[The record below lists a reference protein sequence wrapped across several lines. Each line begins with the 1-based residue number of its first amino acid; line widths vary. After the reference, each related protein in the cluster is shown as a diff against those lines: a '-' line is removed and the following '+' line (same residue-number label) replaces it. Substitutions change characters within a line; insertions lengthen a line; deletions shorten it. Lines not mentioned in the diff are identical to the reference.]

1 MKVKVLLTLFIFF
14 LSCKGVKE
22 TGLKFENP
30 VIRLVPEVSNVTAG
44 FLKIHN
50 HTGKNDRLIN
60 ATSSISEITE
70 IHEMFE
76 EEGMMK
82 MRRKEGGIVIPNET
96 FIELK
101 PGAEHIMFIN
111 LKKPL
116 VKGEKVMVELV
127 FQNEGL
133 KKVEFE
139 VKELEESMPHKH

>member
-1 MKVKVLLTLFIFF
+1 MKVKFFVTFFLFF
-14 LSCKGVKE
+14 LSCKGAKE
-22 TGLKFENP
+22 SNLKFENA
-30 VIRLVPEVSNVTAG
+30 VIRLVPEVSTVTAG

-50 HTGKNDRLIN
+50 HTGRNDRLVN

-76 EEGMMK
+76 EEGIMK
-82 MRRKEGGIVIPNET
+82 MRRKEGGLIIPNGT
-96 FIELK
+96 FTELK

-116 VKGEKVMVELV
+116 IKGEKVIVELV
-127 FQNEGL
+127 FQYEGL

-139 VKELEESMPHKH
+139 VKELAEPHKH